1 VRTLEADVTLVR
13 DEIHA
18 GVNAAD
24 TRIFA
29 TTPKAMV
36 VWLSRREECSRSLG
50 FPVQKILLKD
60 DDAHHHRTFI

>member
-29 TTPKAMV
+29 TTPRAMV
-36 VWLSRREECSRSLG
+36 VLANTADARGGKNVRERSVFLFRRYAIR
-50 FPVQKILLKD
+50 
-60 DDAHHHRTFI
+60 